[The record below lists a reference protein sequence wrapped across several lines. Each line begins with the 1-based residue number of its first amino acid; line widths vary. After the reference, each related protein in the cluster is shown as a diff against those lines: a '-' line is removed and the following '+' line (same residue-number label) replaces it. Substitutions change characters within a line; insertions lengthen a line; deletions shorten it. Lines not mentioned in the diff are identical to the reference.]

1 MLGSDYYRAALLGT
15 PDDGGGG
22 DVNKGYSPSNPS
34 PNFTYTK
41 DPGVNIGRYGVRITK
56 DDMANANQRGMDWNN
71 FNEFSHW
78 YGASHKPVDFGSV
91 SPYYRTYPNG
101 KINGGDIAILKGKDD
116 PKIDEILSRNIAKP
130 GEVPMFGPE
139 DSDLLKKLIAAHN
152 TPVDY
157 MQLVKS
163 K

>member
-1 MLGSDYYRAALLGT
+1 MLGSDYYRSTLLGAAG
-15 PDDGGGG
+15 DGGGG

-34 PNFTYTK
+34 PNFTYTR
-41 DPGVNIGRYGVRITK
+41 DPNVNIGKYGQPITK
-56 DDMANANQRGMDWNN
+56 QDMDKANRLGMSWGN

-78 YGASHKPVDFGSV
+78 FGGSRDPFDNV
-91 SPYYRTYPNG
+91 SLVYRTYPNG
-101 KINGGDIAILKGKDD
+101 QIKGGDIALLKAKQD
-116 PKIDEILSRNIAKP
+116 PKIDEIISRNIAKP

-139 DSDLLKKLIAAHN
+139 DSDLLKKLITAHN

>member
-1 MLGSDYYRAALLGT
+1 MLGSDYYRSTLLGAAG
-15 PDDGGGG
+15 DGGGG
-22 DVNKGYSPSNPS
+22 GDANKGYSPSNPS
-34 PNFTYTK
+34 PNFNFTK
-41 DPGVNIGRYGVRITK
+41 DPNVNIGKYGQPITK
-56 DDMANANQRGMDWNN
+56 QDMDKANKLGMAWGN

-78 YGASHKPVDFGSV
+78 FGGSRDPFAGV
-91 SPYYRTYPNG
+91 SPVYRTYPNG
-101 KINGGDIAILKGKDD
+101 QIKGGDIAMLKAKED
-116 PKIDEILSRNIAKP
+116 PKIDEIINRNIAKP

-139 DSDLLKKLIAAHN
+139 DSDLLKKLITAHS